1 MTIFIGDSESLR
13 MQHRDQSRLRGLISI
28 ALNLNGAALGGRFE
42 RAVRDSQCSNP
53 IPWRR
58 RHGRIGF

>member
-28 ALNLNGAALGGRFE
+28 ALAQIFRVFAAAQPLASIR
-42 RAVRDSQCSNP
+42 N
-53 IPWRR
+53 
-58 RHGRIGF
+58 RICFIIGWYCRQ